1 MVLPRYAQH
10 SKLSLSS
17 FIAASKHVTSLTG
30 IVRENCGDFSY
41 IVEDSVGDLEKI
53 WREDIIHDDDDRDKQ
68 LKVRRCVQEHRI

>member
-1 MVLPRYAQH
+1 M
-10 SKLSLSS
+10 
-17 FIAASKHVTSLTG
+17 TSLTG